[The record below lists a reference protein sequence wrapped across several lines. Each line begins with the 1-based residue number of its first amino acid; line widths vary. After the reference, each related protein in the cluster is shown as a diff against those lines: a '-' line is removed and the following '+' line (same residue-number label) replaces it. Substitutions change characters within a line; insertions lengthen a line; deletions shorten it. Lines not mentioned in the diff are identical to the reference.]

1 MTQTSNSAGGYFK
14 KLGIVLV
21 ILGVIAILTPALAG
35 SAVVIVVGFILM
47 LAGSASAVR
56 GLQAATTTEK
66 ILGLLLGVIAALSGI
81 AVVVNPL
88 LGLSFLALLLAGYF
102 AVEGMSKI
110 ILSLRYRPTR
120 GWVWL
125 LASGVLSVLLGALIW
140 KQWPMSGLWAVGV
153 LVGIN
158 LVSTGLALMTLTTT
172 MRRIVGRAD
181 SLRPAL

>member
-1 MTQTSNSAGGYFK
+1 MTETTNPAGGYFR

-21 ILGVIAILTPALAG
+21 VLGVIAILTPALAG
-35 SAVVIVVGFILM
+35 SAVVIVIGFILM
-47 LAGSASAVR
+47 LAGSAAAVR
-56 GLQAATTTEK
+56 GLQAAAMTEK

-81 AVVVNPL
+81 AIVVNPL
-88 LGLSFLALLLAGYF
+88 LGLSFLAILLAGYF

-120 GWVWL
+120 GWGWL
-125 LASGVLSVLLGALIW
+125 LASGVLSVLLGGLIW

-158 LVSTGLALMTLTTT
+158 LVSTGLALMTLASTL
-172 MRRIVGRAD
+172 RRIVDRAD
-181 SLRPAL
+181 FLKPAI